1 MEYPHIKQQNQMKDY
16 DPTDRDFQ
24 RTEDDVDNISASEK
38 EALNERRKNQKIKKR
53 QAGNKQKNKEKVT

>member
-1 MEYPHIKQQNQMKDY
+1 MEYPHIKQRNQMKDY

>member
-1 MEYPHIKQQNQMKDY
+1 MEYPHTKSQNQMEGY

-38 EALNERRKNQKIKKR
+38 EALDERRKNKKSKK
-53 QAGNKQKNKEKVT
+53 QAGNKQENKEKVT